1 MGKTRK
7 WHHLFKNPVLLLYL
21 IGLIILPSARGD
33 LRADGEA
40 LLAFLEGLQVAPA
53 RVKNWSNAT
62 SPCSWFGVA
71 CNAAQDSVNNLTLPG
86 NGLIGSIQPSTLS
99 LLNHLQVLSLRS
111 NYLSGL
117 LPFDL
122 INCTQLKRVSLQGN
136 RFSGPLPRFNAADT
150 PFLSTLDLSFNHF
163 AGEIPPSFSSLNLH
177 VLRLQNNSLSGS
189 IPHDLSGRFRDL
201 NLSNNNLS
209 GSIPSALQNLSI
221 ASFSGNPLL
230 CGPPLAPCESPPP
243 TTSIPPSSNTG
254 GANDSSK
261 KLNTLDTVL
270 LIVAGV
276 AAILLLIACCLIYFL
291 RRHVNTLAHSTP
303 SLASG
308 IGGDKNKD
316 IAKGTQGSDDSKEE
330 YSSAQEPE
338 HNKLV
343 FFPGGQLNFDLEELL
358 RASAEVLGKG
368 SFGTAY
374 KAVLE
379 DGVMVVVKRLREV
392 SIGRKEFEQNMGF
405 VGRLQHPNLVPL
417 RAYYF
422 SKEEKLLVHD
432 YYPLG
437 SLSSLLH
444 GKLLDHKSLNR
455 TLSLQALKALKQL
468 LFAGAKK
475 TVLDWETRL
484 KIAMGAARG
493 LAFIHDTNGKAVH
506 GDIKSANVLLKSE
519 YDACL
524 SDYGLVSLSA
534 ANICLGR
541 SGPPAIAAYRAPE
554 LDTRKPTQTSDVYSY
569 GVVLLELLTGKAPW
583 QSSTEEGMELV
594 RWVQSVVREEWT
606 SEVFDKQLM
615 KYQHIEEEMVQ
626 LLQLGLACVVPSPEQ
641 RPSMLQVV
649 STIYNVRPSLQDVD
663 AISSDQFLQEQGFP
677 MTSADQSSHE
687 SPTTE
692 STSLPPTSSVSTQPS
707 T

>member
-1 MGKTRK
+1 MGLRRRPCRAERGFTG
-7 WHHLFKNPVLLLYL
+7 LGLSYQALASLASLLLL
-21 IGLIILPSARGD
+21 GASALSSRQATTSAVEARQD
-33 LRADGEA
+33 LRADGEE
-40 LLAFLEGLQVAPA
+40 LLAFLEGLQAAPA

-62 SPCSWFGVA
+62 SPCSWFGAV
-71 CNAAQDSVNNLTLPG
+71 CNAAQDSVESLKLPG
-86 NGLIGSIQPSTLS
+86 IGLTGSIQPSTLS
-99 LLNHLQVLSLRS
+99 LLKHIQVLSLRS
-111 NYLSGL
+111 NYISGL

-122 INCTQLKRVSLQGN
+122 SNCTQLRRVSLQSN
-136 RFSGPLPRFNAADT
+136 RFSGTLPHFNAVDT
-150 PFLSTLDLSFNHF
+150 PFLSRLDLSFNHF
-163 AGEIPPSFSSLNLH
+163 AGEIPPSFSSLNLR
-177 VLRLQNNSLSGS
+177 VLRLQNNTLSGS

-209 GSIPSALQNLSI
+209 GSIPPALQNLSI

-230 CGPPLAPCESPPP
+230 CGQPLAPCESPPP
-243 TTSIPPSSNTG
+243 ITSIPPSSNTG
-254 GANDSSK
+254 GANEFSK

-303 SLASG
+303 SLATG
-308 IGGDKNKD
+308 IEGDKNKD

-358 RASAEVLGKG
+358 HASAEVLGKG

-374 KAVLE
+374 KAVLD
-379 DGVMVVVKRLREV
+379 DGFMVVVKRLREV
-392 SIGRKEFEQNMGF
+392 SIGRKEFEQHMGI

-444 GKLLDHKSLNR
+444 G
-455 TLSLQALKALKQL
+455 
-468 LFAGAKK
+468 AKK

-493 LAFIHDTNGKAVH
+493 LAFIHGTIGKAVH
-506 GDIKSANVLLKSE
+506 GDVKSANVLLKSE

-524 SDYGLVSLSA
+524 SDYGLLSLSA

-554 LDTRKPTQTSDVYSY
+554 LDTRKPTQTCDVYSY

-649 STIYNVRPSLQDVD
+649 STIDNVRPSLQDVD
-663 AISSDQFLQEQGFP
+663 AISSDQFLQEQGSP
-677 MTSADQSSHE
+677 LTSADQSSHG